1 MTLVE
6 KACRS
11 KSADGRPICFTIPPT
26 LFILKDTMARSYFWT
41 MLCLILHQIDAAY
54 WREWEMF
61 YLPGGVQGFLVFNL
75 AAIAVVLAGY
85 RQVLLALPRAR
96 LYAGICGAL
105 GVATFLIHA
114 GFALAGME
122 QFHLPLSV
130 AIIVLCLGCGAWLL
144 NDLRGA
150 RLPLQRSGPVA

>member
-1 MTLVE
+1 MFYNRV
-6 KACRS
+6 
-11 KSADGRPICFTIPPT
+11 I
-26 LFILKDTMARSYFWT
+26 LFIMKDAMARSYFWT

-105 GVATFLIHA
+105 GLATFVIHA
-114 GFALAGME
+114 GFALAGLE
-122 QFHLPLSV
+122 QFHLPLSM
-130 AIIVLCLGCGAWLL
+130 AIIVLCLGCALWLF
-144 NDLRGA
+144 NDLRLY
-150 RLPLQRSGPVA
+150 RRRPVT

>member
-1 MTLVE
+1 M
-6 KACRS
+6 
-11 KSADGRPICFTIPPT
+11 
-26 LFILKDTMARSYFWT
+26 KDVMARSYFWT

-96 LYAGICGAL
+96 LYACICAAL
-105 GVATFLIHA
+105 GVATFVIHA
-114 GFALAGME
+114 GFALAGQE
-122 QFHLPLSV
+122 QFHLPLSMAV
-130 AIIVLCLGCGAWLL
+130 IVLCLGCAGWLL
-144 NDLRGA
+144 NALR
-150 RLPLQRSGPVA
+150 LQGSRPVAYTAQ

>member
-1 MTLVE
+1 MFYNRV
-6 KACRS
+6 
-11 KSADGRPICFTIPPT
+11 I
-26 LFILKDTMARSYFWT
+26 LFIMKDIMARSYFWT

-61 YLPGGVQGFLVFNL
+61 YLPGGVQGFLAFNL

-114 GFALAGME
+114 GFALAGRE
-122 QFHLPLSV
+122 QFHLPLSMAV
-130 AIIVLCLGCGAWLL
+130 IVLCLGCGAWLL
-144 NDLRGA
+144 NELR
-150 RLPLQRSGPVA
+150 LQSRRPVA